1 MSPALP
7 QARSRARSART
18 LGIVAGVLGLGW
30 ISARGGIACVCPL
43 DRPEVEGGGWVVPVE
58 GLQTGLFADVT
69 IAAMGDVD
77 GDGIGDVAVGLP
89 EPNEGLSRIHLLS
102 GRDGARLRSWTVP
115 DARNRRLGRRLLAVG
130 DVDGGGRRDLA
141 TSAGGGVV
149 VLSTESGARLFE
161 PPDLE
166 GWVFELRDAGDVDGD
181 GLVDLGLCFERPY
194 PRVEV
199 RSGADGAFLLEI
211 ATIAPARF
219 PVVNELDRR
228 WVVCGLGDVDG
239 DGLGDC
245 AVGSAPGWSSDD
257 PVSTRHIGLV
267 AAISGRTG
275 AELWV
280 VPGEIDLDRWPS
292 DLARLADRD
301 GDRVP
306 ELAIGS
312 RGRIELRSG
321 RTGELLLAQEG
332 PPRTDWG
339 ASVREAGD
347 VDGDGTADLLA
358 FCENPDVFSG
368 RPFPTGGYFEL
379 LSGRELELLQRSP
392 LACSVGTDE
401 VQPAGDLDGDGR
413 ADLVL
418 GFPVADRSGVDFLCC
433 DNLRAPKSWVALMR
447 GLPTR

>member
-1 MSPALP
+1 
-7 QARSRARSART
+7 
-18 LGIVAGVLGLGW
+18 
-30 ISARGGIACVCPL
+30 
-43 DRPEVEGGGWVVPVE
+43 
-58 GLQTGLFADVT
+58 
-69 IAAMGDVD
+69 
-77 GDGIGDVAVGLP
+77 
-89 EPNEGLSRIHLLS
+89 
-102 GRDGARLRSWTVP
+102 
-115 DARNRRLGRRLLAVG
+115 LAVG

-141 TSAGGGVV
+141 TSAEGSVV

-199 RSGADGAFLLEI
+199 RSGADGARLLEVE
-211 ATIAPARF
+211 AIAPARF
-219 PVVNELDRR
+219 PVVNELDRE

-245 AVGSAPGWSSDD
+245 AVGSAPGWSSDE

-301 GDRVP
+301 GDGVP

-321 RTGELLLAQEG
+321 RTGELLLA
-332 PPRTDWG
+332 
-339 ASVREAGD
+339 
-347 VDGDGTADLLA
+347 
-358 FCENPDVFSG
+358 FCEDPDLHSG
-368 RPFPTGGYFEL
+368 RPFPSGGYFEL
-379 LSGRELELLQRSP
+379 LSGRDLELLRRSP

-418 GFPVADRSGVDFLCC
+418 GFPVADHSYVDFPCC
-433 DNLRAPKSWVALMR
+433 DNVRAPKSWVALMR
-447 GLPTR
+447 GVAAR